1 MACHKTLKAGDTLYV
16 GDVRIYTA
24 TKAQLSVDAARETLI
39 IHATKGQ
46 EAAQIETNK
55 PTKE

>member
-1 MACHKTLKAGDTLYV
+1 MYV